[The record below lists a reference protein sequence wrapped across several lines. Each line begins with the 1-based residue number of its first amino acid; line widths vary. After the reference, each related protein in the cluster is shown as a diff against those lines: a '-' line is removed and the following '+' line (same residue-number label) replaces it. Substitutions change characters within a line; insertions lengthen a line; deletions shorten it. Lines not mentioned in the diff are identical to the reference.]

1 MLAGLL
7 LLLLLLV
14 AGCVVAA
21 GWVGVGGVWGSA
33 WKGGTLVL
41 FKRTWFLTWYVVASA
56 DRLEWV
62 RAKRIRQHIQKLPC
76 HISG

>member
-1 MLAGLL
+1 MLAG

-33 WKGGTLVL
+33 WKGGALVL
-41 FKRTWFLTWYVVASA
+41 FKRTWFLTWYAVASA
-56 DRLEWV
+56 DRLGFIMELSG
-62 RAKRIRQHIQKLPC
+62 HYMKLC
-76 HISG
+76 S